1 MNTRLRFVDEI
12 VPLAPHDLYRVLAA
26 GTTRIGGDRGQARL
40 SEAAHAS
47 QVAPALSR
55 EPYLR
60 SPADFTSGF
69 HDQRSLY
76 AADDGCVQNEPRA
89 HRELIAPHKPSAVD
103 GRRRRYKHE
112 SESAAASSPP
122 RDDHGRTFAGA
133 LRIALPGL
141 SAENRNFRCLACAAG
156 SLEAA
161 REDILTPEGR

>member
-1 MNTRLRFVDEI
+1 LSMKSCPSHSRSTASRR
-12 VPLAPHDLYRVLAA
+12 PAR
-26 GTTRIGGDRGQARL
+26 RG
-40 SEAAHAS
+40 SEWRPRPGAAHR
-47 QVAPALSR
+47 SR
-55 EPYLR
+55 PRQSGRAGVVPRAVSPR
-60 SPADFTSGF
+60 SRRFTSRF

-76 AADDGCVQNEPRA
+76 AAGDGCVQNEPSA

-103 GRRRRYKHE
+103 GRRRRYNHE